1 MPGQSFVPSEA
12 GEANVD
18 AVMSSSNGEIMYGAL
33 KQLDVPK
40 RSLASLRT
48 ITMCILVVELCERL
62 AFYTFTGTQEFFLER
77 HGYSLSQAGGVN
89 AAMGT
94 LCMAWALF
102 AGWMADVVLGRYHTI
117 MVFGIL
123 YAIGALVA
131 ATAAWPAFNDT
142 GLYLFGVMAL
152 IPIGTAGI
160 KANISNFGADQFDTS
175 DPAQKDAQEK
185 FFSWFYLA
193 INLGSAVAYG
203 CLTTVGA
210 NGGFGVPK
218 LYGYFSVYAI
228 AAGCMFLAVCLFIS
242 CSAQYKRQPVL
253 SRSAASAV
261 ANYLLDAAQKGSG
274 CAIAV
279 CVGMVMLGLGIV
291 FSVVLALFPQSA
303 FATLNT
309 WIAFFCSFFGVLAV
323 AVPCLDTTWLGEAR
337 LSGETLSGS
346 EVRDFLRILPVL
358 FTGNL
363 AFSALYNSMQFWY
376 QQQACQMDL
385 RMSGESQVAGSFF
398 MIADCLGIVIATPL
412 AIGWFNPAMEARFR
426 KMGTTFGHGAKY
438 GLGIFFGML
447 SVFAAVRLEQT
458 RKGATLLEGTS
469 NCAPEGVQMSNMSA
483 VWMVLPFFLMGLGE
497 IYTQPVLM
505 HLAYTQSPPAMRTLA
520 AVAALLIGA
529 VSTALFTVQIAALS
543 PFIPNDLNQGHLEY
557 GYISNIILGGA
568 FYVVFLGSLRFFK
581 EKTYNA

>member
-1 MPGQSFVPSEA
+1 MPGQCHAVPET

-18 AVMSSSNGEIMYGAL
+18 EVMSGSRGEIIYGSF
-33 KQLDVPK
+33 KQSNMPK
-40 RSLASLRT
+40 RSLASLRM

-102 AGWMADVVLGRYHTI
+102 AGWMADVILGRYHTI
-117 MVFGIL
+117 LFFGLL
-123 YAIGALVA
+123 YAIGAFVA
-131 ATAAWPAFNDT
+131 ATAAWPAFNNT
-142 GLYLFGVMAL
+142 GLYLFGVMVL
-152 IPIGTAGI
+152 VPMGTAGI
-160 KANISNFGADQFDTS
+160 KANISNFGADQFDVS
-175 DPAQKDAQEK
+175 DPSQKDAQEK

-203 CLTTVGA
+203 CLTTVGS

-228 AAGCMFLAVCLFIS
+228 AAGCMLLAVCLFIS
-242 CSAQYKRQPVL
+242 CTAHYKRQPVL
-253 SRSAASAV
+253 HRSAASAV
-261 ANYLLDAAQKGSG
+261 ANYLVDAARKGSG
-274 CAIAV
+274 CATAV
-279 CVGMVMLGLGIV
+279 CVGVVLLAFGIV
-291 FSVVLALFPQSA
+291 FSVIVALFPQSTLA
-303 FATLNT
+303 NLNT
-309 WIAFFCSFFGVLAV
+309 WIAFFCSTVGVVAV
-323 AVPCLDTTWLGEAR
+323 AVPCLDSTWLGESR
-337 LSGETLSGS
+337 LPGETLSGS
-346 EVRDFLRILPVL
+346 EVQDFLRVLPVL

-385 RMSGESQVAGSFF
+385 QINGKSQVAGSFF
-398 MIADCLGIVIATPL
+398 MIADCLGIVLATPL
-412 AIGWFNPAMEARFR
+412 AVGWFNPAMEAQFR

-438 GLGIFFGML
+438 GLGMFFGML
-447 SVFAAVRLEQT
+447 SVFVAVRLELT
-458 RKGATLLEGTS
+458 RKEAPLLEGTS
-469 NCAPEGVQMSNMSA
+469 NCAPEGVQMSNMPA
-483 VWMVLPFFLMGLGE
+483 VWMVVPFFLMGLGE

-543 PFIPNDLNQGHLEY
+543 SYVPNDLNNGHLEY
-557 GYISNIILGGA
+557 GYISNIILGGF
-568 FYVVFLGSLRFFK
+568 FYVVFLGTLRFFK
-581 EKTYNA
+581 EKTFDA